1 MDLFEYQARDLFES
15 HQIPVL
21 AGAVAT
27 TADEAAI
34 QAVYPDSR
42 NAFAFEDLLKIE
54 GLEPWRV
61 KEVWVM
67 STQNPDHF
75 VDITSTFNK
84 KMKALHS
91 HVSQTAHNEN
101 LENMVREWGE
111 RNALANNLPAGAV
124 AEVFKIVN
132 TN

>member
-1 MDLFEYQARDLFES
+1 MA
-15 HQIPVL
+15 
-21 AGAVAT
+21 AG
-27 TADEAAI
+27 EAAI

-42 NAFAFEDLLKIE
+42 NAFAFEDLLKEE

-61 KEVWVM
+61 REVWVM
-67 STQNPDHF
+67 SSQNPDHF
-75 VDITSTFNK
+75 VDITLTFDK
-84 KMKALHS
+84 KMNALHS

-101 LENMVREWGE
+101 LEKMVREWGE
-111 RNALANNLPAGAV
+111 KNAESHNLPAGSI